1 MNQNERDDLAIYLGL
16 QDFEVVLV
24 EIEASRRRGQIKV
37 ISLAR
42 HSGSH
47 RCPDCGREHGDGLF
61 EEAESI
67 RFRDCSVGDFET
79 YLEVDPMRVGCCGGT
94 RIERLPFVMSGFRMT
109 RRMFERI
116 AALCTKLPIAVVAQM
131 AKLSW
136 ATVAKVDGRAIELGL
151 GDRALD
157 LQALRWIGVD
167 EVSWTGGRRYFTI
180 VTDLES
186 GRVVWIGDGKGRRGL
201 LPFLRAL
208 GARGRRKI
216 RGVVSDLGYQSIIA
230 SRLRHAIHV
239 LDRFHIVQ
247 WVNEALTKLRR
258 RWFSG
263 APRDELGRTL
273 KVKKWLLLS
282 ARENLEPQDRLQLD
296 ELMELNQPL
305 YQGYLLKEQ
314 LRGILRYPWR
324 YFGVLRARLHDWIVT
339 VLGSGL
345 QEFQPVALRLAT
357 HLDAVIAGHQHDVPL
372 GLVEAINSK
381 IAALRYQARGYR
393 DPEYFKLNLPAL
405 QPARQ
410 SVGRDR
416 PVITEL

>member
-16 QDFEVVLV
+16 QDFEVAVV
-24 EIEASRRRGQIKV
+24 ETEASRRRGPIKV
-37 ISLAR
+37 VSLTR
-42 HSGSH
+42 RSGSH
-47 RCPDCGREHGDGLF
+47 RCPDCGREHGAGWYGG
-61 EEAESI
+61 EPI
-67 RFRDCSVGDFET
+67 RIRDCSIGDFET
-79 YLEVDPMRVGCCGGT
+79 YLEVEPVRVACCGGT
-94 RIERLPFVMSGFRMT
+94 RVERMPFAMPGFRMT

-116 AALCTKLPIAVVAQM
+116 AAFCTRMPIAAVAEM

-136 ATVAKVDGRAIELGL
+136 ATVAKVDGCAIQMGL
-151 GDRALD
+151 GDRTLELND
-157 LQALRWIGVD
+157 LRWIGVD

-180 VTDLES
+180 VSDLES

-208 GARGRRKI
+208 GAKRRRKI
-216 RGVVSDLGYQSIIA
+216 RGVVSDLGYQSILA

-258 RWFSG
+258 RLFSG
-263 APRDELGRTL
+263 APRDELGRTF

-282 ARENLEPQDRLQLD
+282 ARENLDRDDRQELD
-296 ELMELNQPL
+296 ELMELNLPL

-324 YFGVLRARLHDWIVT
+324 YFGVLRDRLHDWILA

-345 QEFQPVALRLAT
+345 QEFKPVAHRLAD

-381 IAALRYQARGYR
+381 IAALRTQARGYR
-393 DPEYFKLNLPAL
+393 DPEYFKLKIFQRCSLPNNPWAQIVL
-405 QPARQ
+405 
-410 SVGRDR
+410 
-416 PVITEL
+416 